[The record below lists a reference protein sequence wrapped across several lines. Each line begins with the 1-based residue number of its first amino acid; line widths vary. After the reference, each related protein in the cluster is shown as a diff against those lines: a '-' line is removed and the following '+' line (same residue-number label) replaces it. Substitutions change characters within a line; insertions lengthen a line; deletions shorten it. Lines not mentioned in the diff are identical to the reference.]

1 MKDPELVK
9 QACGA
14 FLGKVIVGLDAVD
27 GNVATEGWADL
38 SEVSAIDVAQKFSD
52 LGVSAII
59 YTDIDRDGMMQGCNI
74 EATVELAEQSSI
86 PIIASG
92 GIAKLTDILNLKAAA
107 QTETGSGIVGAI
119 IGRAIYEGTLD
130 LAEAQAYCDG

>member
-1 MKDPELVK
+1 
-9 QACGA
+9 
-14 FLGKVIVGLDAVD
+14 
-27 GNVATEGWADL
+27 
-38 SEVSAIDVAQKFSD
+38 
-52 LGVSAII
+52 
-59 YTDIDRDGMMQGCNI
+59 MMQGCNI